1 MNGRHRRSVFSA
13 TLIAGITLTTGCAL
27 AGVGLAQAQPV
38 PTDPVVPV
46 VPGLALV
53 EVPAAA
59 PAPAPPPVGA
69 PPVPQI
75 PSDQLLQPGQ
85 LGSIGDIMSNFTN
98 PNDIM
103 TNMFPDPA
111 VPYTPVRDMPMGPP
125 PPPDPAF
132 APPA

>member
-1 MNGRHRRSVFSA
+1 MNGRHRSSA
-13 TLIAGITLTTGCAL
+13 TGATYVGAVALAAGCAL
-27 AGVGLAQAQPV
+27 AGMGLAHAQPV

-46 VPGLALV
+46 IPGFVPV
-53 EVPAAA
+53 EAPVP
-59 PAPAPPPVGA
+59 PPAPPPVGA
-69 PPVPQI
+69 PPVPEI

-103 TNMFPDPA
+103 TDMFRDPA
-111 VPYTPVRDMPMGPP
+111 VPYTPVRQMPMGPP

-132 APPA
+132 APRP

>member
-1 MNGRHRRSVFSA
+1 MNVPHPRSA
-13 TLIAGITLTTGCAL
+13 TRATYVGTIALAAGCAL
-27 AGVGLAQAQPV
+27 AGVGLAHAQPV

-46 VPGLALV
+46 IPGIVSAQ
-53 EVPAAA
+53 A
-59 PAPAPPPVGA
+59 PAPPPPPPVGA
-69 PPVPQI
+69 PPVPEI

-98 PNDIM
+98 PNDIV

-111 VPYTPVRDMPMGPP
+111 VPYTPVREMPMGPP

-132 APPA
+132 APRP